1 MIKKQIFI
9 IHKFVLIAVMFGMVA
24 CFQSCAT
31 FDKGVANPHH
41 LMSSNI
47 SNLDGTYNN
56 DFIGSDSL
64 EGFFTHRDNFL
75 SEIDRKLFRDTLYLF
90 FDSTKTYQFELMV
103 LDASKIRVSYLEN
116 NLVMRVRNIKGK
128 LKSDGYFYL
137 KNKNIGCAMIPY
149 LFGAINFHRTRITI
163 NNDGDLVA
171 DVVHHNSGALLF
183 IGFIGWANWKHRNIY
198 SSIDSKTE
206 N

>member
-1 MIKKQIFI
+1 MKKEQIFT
-9 IHKFVLIAVMFGMVA
+9 IHRFVLMAVMLGMVA

-41 LMSSNI
+41 LTSSNI

-64 EGFFTHRDNFL
+64 EGYFTHRDNFL

-90 FDSTKTYQFELMV
+90 FDSTKTYQFELKV
-103 LDASKIRVSYLEN
+103 IDASKIRVSYLEN
-116 NLVMRVRNIKGK
+116 NLVMRVRDIEGK

-137 KNKNIGCAMIPY
+137 KNKNVGCVMIPY
-149 LFGAINFHRTRITI
+149 LFGAINIHRMRITVDQ
-163 NNDGDLVA
+163 NGDLVV
-171 DVVHHNSGALLF
+171 DVAHHNSGAILL
-183 IGFIGWANWKHRNIY
+183 IVGWANWKHRNIY
-198 SSIDSKTE
+198 STIDSKIE